1 MYREYGAAVR
11 PRLTEGDR
19 YCYMYGKRPTD
30 TLRSFRVRD
39 LYDFFHWMLR
49 ERRGRIKK
57 ARTVQTYWNTLTLVR
72 QLETGCFDVEPAV
85 QVEMCGV
92 RPSPFAQAPSR

>member
-1 MYREYGAAVR
+1 
-11 PRLTEGDR
+11 
-19 YCYMYGKRPTD
+19 MYGKRPTD